1 MASVRETL
9 CCALK
14 QLSVDSEDDDAESMR
29 ATMLVYFERCS
40 YCGSS
45 WQGHPAKGGYCKKTV
60 WPGSFFLI
68 LTPYEMESGLKQQV
82 ESVGF
87 KLQRTIPRTQE
98 EGELFFYL
106 LTYEDF
112 QEKLKG

>member
-1 MASVRETL
+1 
-9 CCALK
+9 
-14 QLSVDSEDDDAESMR
+14 
-29 ATMLVYFERCS
+29 MLVYFERCV
-40 YCGSS
+40 YCAQT
-45 WQGHPAKGGYCKKTV
+45 WLGHPDQVDYKGGYCKKTV

-68 LTPYEMESGLKQQV
+68 LTPWEEKSSELKEKV

-87 KLQRTIPRTQE
+87 KFQRTIPRTQE

-112 QEKLKG
+112 QAAVKKD